1 MLGFNDLT
9 TLGLFFHQKVAIL
22 MPVLLPYCDSSP
34 QICVNIK
41 GLGGA
46 GKHIYIYIQKI
57 QIYK

>member
-46 GKHIYIYIQKI
+46 GQHIYKKYKYINK
-57 QIYK
+57 YR